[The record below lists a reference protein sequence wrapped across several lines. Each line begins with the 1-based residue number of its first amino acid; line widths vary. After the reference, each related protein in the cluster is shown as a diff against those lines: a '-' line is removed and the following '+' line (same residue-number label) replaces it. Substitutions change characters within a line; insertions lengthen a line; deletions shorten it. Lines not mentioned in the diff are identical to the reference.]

1 MPVLGSGSTTTIT
14 AYGFCLL
21 DPDDPAAQA
30 DGFGIGCAAL
40 ISVSKVLAVAL
51 SLSTGIVGGQ
61 FWGPLFVGCAASH
74 IFTDLMAICK
84 EFFGFGE
91 ILSAY
96 PCVAILCIMGSA
108 HTVTFRAHMAIMLI
122 LTLTVSAFSPS
133 GGLSSSESGGDYSAV
148 FPLLVVACYVPLMF
162 TRSLRYY
169 SSQHCRGDIIA
180 IPAVLCE
187 PRKYGTTAYPVHEP
201 FTENDDEDDDYC
213 GNEPYSDY
221 ESRSSE
227 INDGNSDILGEANVI
242 ISPGAA
248 TQDDLSAA
256 AIERQFHERLCAEL
270 YTANNYGAI
279 NPLDNVPTSPELST
293 GNGSQDMSQ
302 LRHRRT
308 GSDKSNGSYIFRDRR
323 SRGNSIE
330 RSERG
335 QSQERPSEQLS
346 LVRSFGE
353 VDTFQPCL
361 LTQAR
366 ERGSS
371 GRSHTPINGIPVH
384 PKQQQQKFSRQRSN
398 SQVSLGT
405 ATDSSI
411 THGGLS
417 LEDSER
423 GWNSVSNYR

>member
-1 MPVLGSGSTTTIT
+1 MT
-14 AYGFCLL
+14 
-21 DPDDPAAQA
+21 
-30 DGFGIGCAAL
+30 
-40 ISVSKVLAVAL
+40 VAL

-74 IFTDLMAICK
+74 FFTDLMALCK
-84 EFFGFGE
+84 EFVGFGE

-96 PCVAILCIMGSA
+96 PCVAILCVMGSV

-133 GGLSSSESGGDYSAV
+133 GGSSNSEGGGDYSAI
-148 FPLLVVACYVPLMF
+148 FPLLVVACYVPLML

-187 PRKYGTTAYPVHEP
+187 PKKFGTTAYPIHEP
-201 FTENDDEDDDYC
+201 CYENNDEDHDYD
-213 GNEPYSDY
+213 ESEASSDY
-221 ESRSSE
+221 ESQSFDNNDE
-227 INDGNSDILGEANVI
+227 IMGETNAVLSPQTDNS
-242 ISPGAA
+242 
-248 TQDDLSAA
+248 QDDLSAA
-256 AIERQFHERLCAEL
+256 AIELQFNERLRTEM
-270 YTANNYGAI
+270 YTTINYGSI
-279 NPLDNVPTSPELST
+279 NSLDHIPKSPELSV
-293 GNGSQDMSQ
+293 GNRNQEIEQG
-302 LRHRRT
+302 RHRRT
-308 GSDKSNGSYIFRDRR
+308 GSDKSNGSLIFRDRR
-323 SRGNSIE
+323 SRDNSVE

-335 QSQERPSEQLS
+335 HSQERSSSEQLS

-371 GRSHTPINGIPVH
+371 VGRSHTPINGIPVH
-384 PKQQQQKFSRQRSN
+384 PKQQQQQKPRRRSN
-398 SQVSLGT
+398 SQVSLST
-405 ATDSSI
+405 ATDCSI

-423 GWNSVSNYR
+423 GWNLVSSYR